1 MEPPLRCTRR
11 STLFLT
17 LLPFVFVASLT
28 VSSEA
33 RFVLNA
39 AREEARILL
48 LRRPIERLV
57 ADPTL
62 PAERRAQLELVL
74 AARQF
79 AADDLGLAAGNTYTS
94 FSDVGPGKTLV
105 HVVSASP
112 KDRLEAYRWSYPV
125 VGAVP
130 YKGFFDKESALA
142 EQRRL
147 EQLGYDTYLRPAGAF
162 STLGWFPDPLL
173 STALD
178 GDPAELVATVIHEIA
193 HNTLW
198 VPGDAQ
204 FNESYASFVGYRGAE
219 AFFARRGDH
228 ATAARC
234 AAIWRDEKRLSAFQA
249 SLEAELQRLYSSG
262 LPRRAKAVRR
272 AQVFQWAREVMA
284 GPLHESLEVYS
295 GKRLSQRPLN
305 NAWLVAHRVYGTGLD
320 ELDEIYDLENG
331 NLRAGVHQIVR
342 AVRRNPS
349 MRPMQA
355 LTRTIRERRPLNV
368 QVRNPVRHQVRK
380 PAAAPLPA
388 TATVGG

>member
-1 MEPPLRCTRR
+1 MEPPLRCTSRR

-17 LLPFVFVASLT
+17 LLPFVFIASLT

-33 RFVLNA
+33 RFVLRA

-57 ADPTL
+57 ADPGTS
-62 PAERRAQLELVL
+62 AERRAQLELVL

-79 AADDLGLAAGNTYTS
+79 AAEDLGLAAGDTYTS

-142 EQRRL
+142 EQHRL
-147 EQLGYDTYLRPAGAF
+147 ERLGYDTYLRPAGAF

-198 VPGDAQ
+198 VKGDAQ

-219 AFFARRGDH
+219 AFFAGRGDH
-228 ATAARC
+228 QTAARC

-249 SLEAELQRLYSSG
+249 SLEAELGRLYSSG
-262 LPRRAKAVRR
+262 LSRRAKALRR
-272 AQVFQWAREVMA
+272 AEVFQWAREVMA

-295 GKRLSQRPLN
+295 GKRLSRRPLN

-320 ELDEIYDLENG
+320 ELDEIYELENG

-342 AVRRNPS
+342 AVRRHPS

-355 LTRTIRERRPLNV
+355 LTRTLRERRPLNV
-368 QVRNPVRHQVRK
+368 RVRNQVRQ

-388 TATVGG
+388 TASVGG

>member
-11 STLFLT
+11 PALFLT

-57 ADPTL
+57 ADPNTT
-62 PAERRAQLELVL
+62 AELRGQLELVL

-79 AADDLGLAAGNTYTS
+79 ADDELGLAAGHTYTS
-94 FSDVGPGKTLV
+94 FSDVGPGRTLV

-130 YKGFFDKESALA
+130 YKGFFDKEDALA

-147 EQLGYDTYLRPAGAF
+147 ERLGYDTYVRPAGAF

-228 ATAARC
+228 QTAARC

-262 LPRRAKAVRR
+262 LPRRIKAERR
-272 AQVFQWAREVMA
+272 AAVFQRAREMMA

-295 GKRLSQRPLN
+295 GRRLSRRPLN
-305 NAWLVAHRVYGTGLD
+305 NAWLVANRVYGTGLD

-331 NLRAGVHQIVR
+331 NLRAGVRQIVR

-349 MRPMQA
+349 LRPMQA
-355 LTRTIRERRPLNV
+355 LTRTIQERRPLNV
-368 QVRNPVRHQVRK
+368 RVRNQASR
-380 PAAAPLPA
+380 PAAAPRPA
-388 TATVGG
+388 PAIVGG